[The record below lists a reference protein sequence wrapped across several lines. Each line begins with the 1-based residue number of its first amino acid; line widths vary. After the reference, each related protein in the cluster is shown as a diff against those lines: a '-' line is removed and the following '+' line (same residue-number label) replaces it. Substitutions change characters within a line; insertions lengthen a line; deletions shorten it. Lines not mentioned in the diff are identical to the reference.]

1 MATITDK
8 TAPKLVSSTPKAGS
22 VAIATTA
29 NLALTFN
36 EPIKVGIGTI
46 IITDGTDSHKIVITD
61 KKQVS
66 VSGSQITL
74 NPTTDL
80 LAGHHYSVTIPT
92 TAIKDLAGNKYAG
105 ISNNA
110 TLSFDTAAATPPF
123 LVSSTPSANSTGLKI
138 NQNLVLTFNEIVKAG
153 RGDIVISNGSD
164 IRRIAISDKS
174 QITFNNKTV
183 TINPS
188 DDLLANSDYTVL
200 FSADVIKNKANIS
213 FLNAPLP
220 FTTQDLAP
228 PQLVSS
234 TPAEGDIIDNTSN
247 LVLTFDEKV
256 QAGSGNIVI
265 TNNNDDTRTISIA
278 DKTQVTIAN
287 NVVTINPT
295 ADLNSN
301 SPYVLEFNNGVVQ
314 DLSGNKFVSVDG
326 ATALNFTA
334 LSKPITGKVSD
345 GYLSGATITLTD
357 SAGNI
362 YTQISDAQGNFT
374 FPAGTPNGV
383 LMAVGG
389 TDLSTGQPFQGVLK
403 APAGSVM
410 ITPLTTLQ
418 ESFIEK
424 ENITAAQAEKLVA
437 TALGFDATKI
447 DLQNY
452 DPTVALLKADITG
465 VAADKTAAT
474 KMLAITAEVSNF
486 LVTAGE
492 ILQSAVDYTE
502 TTIGNLSAKVA
513 NDALVN
519 ALVTA
524 IETDIKTGDGVID
537 LANPALLK
545 TVFTQAATL
554 AAANSIGKNDTSFTT
569 NISKITDTV
578 VTVLKDA
585 ADNVAAAV
593 NNGGSASTLLTNID
607 KVSAFTQNTI
617 GGSVLQNMTTS
628 DALSAFTGT
637 TADNSIAALSVTP
650 LSGVASKNDLIAQI
664 LADAATA
671 KAATDAKVAAAK
683 AISDAAAAKAIS
695 DAAAA
700 KAISDAAAAKAASD
714 AAAAKAVLDAAAAKA
729 ISDAAAAKAIS
740 DAAAAKAISDAAAAK
755 AISDAAAAKA
765 ISDAAAAKAIS
776 DAAAAKAISDA
787 AAAKAVSD
795 AAAAKAASDAAAA
808 KAASDAAAAKA
819 ASDAA
824 AAKTASDAAAAKAI
838 TDKATADAAAILAA
852 AQTAAA
858 TQAASAAAAAKV
870 ASDAAAVAAAKLIS
884 DAQALA
890 AATLAAAADTTPPT
904 LALSTPAD
912 NATGVVI
919 NNNIVMTFSE
929 NIKIGSGNIVIAS
942 TSDTRTISVSDTSQ
956 VSISGNS
963 VTINPT
969 ADLNEGVNYNV
980 TLASG
985 VIKDL
990 AGNNFAGISDATVLN
1005 FTTLIT
1011 PIGTVNNE
1019 TSGADII
1026 NANQGDVTGTAKAFT
1041 ATSSDQYVIQAALVN
1056 GALSSA
1062 NITIANFSATNKLV
1076 FNVNESTTHV
1086 GVTADFVIVD
1096 SLYNI
1101 ADNGTDVS
1109 LFTNDGN
1116 GNVQYITLLGIS
1128 HAGVTIDNIT
1138 QLNTVLG
1145 NNAVTFI

>member
-755 AISDAAAAKA
+755 A
-765 ISDAAAAKAIS
+765 
-776 DAAAAKAISDA
+776 
-787 AAAKAVSD
+787 V
-795 AAAAKAASDAAAA
+795 SDAAAA

>member
-755 AISDAAAAKA
+755 A
-765 ISDAAAAKAIS
+765 
-776 DAAAAKAISDA
+776 
-787 AAAKAVSD
+787 VSD